1 MLLSTEGAEM
11 GSQTDLAMEC
21 SEVVGRVAKREM
33 AMWKVLWIRERADMW
48 NSRPKIT
55 FKRNELR
62 GTIIKHQKKVM
73 KRLWLKDTG

>member
-33 AMWKVLWIRERADMW
+33 AMW

>member
-1 MLLSTEGAEM
+1 MLGVSSLK
-11 GSQTDLAMEC
+11 
-21 SEVVGRVAKREM
+21 VVGRVAEREM

-55 FKRNELR
+55 FKRNGLR
-62 GTIIKHQKKVM
+62 GTIIKHQKKVR